1 MREYGR
7 VVTTMTV
14 GRLAIPDRPLAEFCR
29 RWKVR
34 ELSVFGSVL
43 RDDFTADSDID
54 VLVSF
59 DSSAAWSLFDIVNM
73 RQELAGLLGR
83 PVDLVE
89 EAGLRNPFRRAAI
102 LKSRRQV
109 YAA

>member
-1 MREYGR
+1 
-7 VVTTMTV
+7 MTV
-14 GRLAIPDRPLAEFCR
+14 GHLTIRDGPLADFCR
-29 RWKVR
+29 RWKLR

-59 DSSAAWSLFDIVNM
+59 EPDAPWSLFDLVSM
-73 RQELAGLLGR
+73 QQELTTLLDR

-89 EAGLRNPFRRAAI
+89 EGALRNPFRRTAI
-102 LKSRRQV
+102 LKTKRRLH
-109 YAA
+109 AA

>member
-1 MREYGR
+1 M
-7 VVTTMTV
+7 TMTV
-14 GRLAIPDRPLAEFCR
+14 GHLAIPDRLLADFCR
-29 RWKVR
+29 RWKIL

-43 RDDFTADSDID
+43 RDDFTTDSDVD

-59 DSSAAWSLFDIVNM
+59 EPDAAWSLFDIVSM
-73 RQELAGLLGR
+73 RQELATLLDR

-102 LKSRRQV
+102 LKSKRQL

>member
-1 MREYGR
+1 
-7 VVTTMTV
+7 MTV
-14 GRLAIPDRPLAEFCR
+14 GRLAIQDLSLADFCQ
-29 RWKVR
+29 RWNVR

-43 RDDFTADSDID
+43 RDDFAADSDVD

-59 DSSAAWSLFDIVNM
+59 DTGAAWSLFDIVNM
-73 RQELAGLLGR
+73 RQELAELMGR

-89 EAGLRNPFRRAAI
+89 DAGLRNPFRRAAI
-102 LKSRRQV
+102 LKSKRQL

>member
-1 MREYGR
+1 
-7 VVTTMTV
+7 MTL
-14 GRLAIPDRPLAEFCR
+14 GRLAIPDRAIAEFCR
-29 RWKVR
+29 RWNVR

-43 RDDFTADSDID
+43 RDDFDGDSDVD

-59 DSSAAWSLFDIVNM
+59 QPDAAWSLFDLVSM
-73 RQELAGLLGR
+73 RQELATLLGR
-83 PVDLVE
+83 AVDLVE

-102 LKSRRQV
+102 LSSKRQV